1 MEDTL
6 FIICPEEGAKTRLEA
21 QDTMDPAAPRLRVHF
36 GAGGGGGLA
45 WRVCGSLRSVRGGPE
60 PAGHNTGYSYD
71 SK

>member
-6 FIICPEEGAKTRLEA
+6 FIICPEEGAKTRSKA
-21 QDTMDPAAPRLRVHF
+21 ANTMGRAVVRLKGHF
-36 GAGGGGGLA
+36 GVGKVGGLA
-45 WRVCGSLRSVRGGPE
+45 RRACGSVGSVRGGPE

>member
-6 FIICPEEGAKTRLEA
+6 FIICPEEGAKTRPKA
-21 QDTMDPAAPRLRVHF
+21 PDTMGPAVPCLRAHF

-45 WRVCGSLRSVRGGPE
+45 WRACGSLWSVRGGPE